1 MNLNP
6 QAEILKTSVIKD
18 SDAPIVASFSSRGP
32 NKYVPDILKPDISA
46 PGVNILAAYSP
57 LAPVSRDIE
66 DERHVKYNIISGTSM
81 ACPHAAGVAAYVKSF
96 HPDWS
101 PSAIKSAI
109 MTTAWPMNSSK
120 NTQAEFAYGSGHINP
135 VKAINPGLVYGAFKQ
150 DYINM
155 LCSMGYDV
163 DKLRTISGD
172 NSTCSKGSEKTSPK
186 DLNYPSMAAQVSS
199 GESFTIKFPRTVTNI
214 GLPNSTYKAGILQNS
229 KISVNVVPEVL
240 SFRSLNE
247 KKSFIV
253 TVTGKGLASGSIVS
267 AALVWFDGSRIVCI
281 VYMGS
286 LPDGDYLPSSHH
298 ESIMQNIVEGRS
310 VKNILVRSYT
320 RSFNGFVAMLTD
332 QEREKLAKMEEVVSV
347 FPSRTLQLH
356 TTRSWDFMGFNVSV
370 TRNRSVESDLIVG
383 VIDTGIW
390 PESESF
396 SDEGFGP
403 APKRWKARDEEGHG
417 SHTASTAAGNKVEG
431 VSFFGL
437 GQGTARG
444 GVPSARI
451 SAYKVCS
458 EFGCSDANILAAFD
472 DAIADGVDI
481 ITISMGTRHA
491 REFSQDSIAIGAFHA
506 MAKGILVVNSAGNSG
521 PEPRSVSSIAPWMMS
536 VAASGTDRLF
546 VDKVVLGNGTT
557 VVGYSLN
564 AFTLEGKQL
573 PLIYDAASPTC
584 LDGSFNT
591 SLVKGKIVLCD
602 QFPGYSEAKKA
613 GAAGSIMKNVVDKV
627 SFVVS
632 FPASALSSD
641 NYNSIIS
648 YINTAKE
655 PQAEI
660 LKTEAIKDSDAPVV
674 ASFSSRGPN
683 EIAPDILKPDISAP
697 GVDILAAYS
706 PIAPISIDP
715 EDKRRAKYNILIGTS
730 MSCPHTAGVAAYVK
744 SFHPDWSPS
753 AIKSAIMTTAW
764 PMKSSNNEEAEFAYG
779 SGHINPIEAV
789 KPGLVYETFKQDY
802 INMLC
807 SIGYDERK
815 VRSISGD
822 NSTCPEG
829 SKQASPKDLNYPSM
843 AAQVSAGK
851 PFTIK
856 FPRTVTNVGL
866 PNSTYKAKILQN
878 EKLSIKVVP
887 EVLSFRSLNEKKSFN
902 VIVTGMLTGQL
913 LSAALVWSDGNHN
926 ARSPIIVHAQ
936 GAQG

>member
-1 MNLNP
+1 MASKNGFLLFYCFSFILFLNM
-6 QAEILKTSVIKD
+6 
-18 SDAPIVASFSSRGP
+18 
-32 NKYVPDILKPDISA
+32 
-46 PGVNILAAYSP
+46 NILWGA
-57 LAPVSRDIE
+57 
-66 DERHVKYNIISGTSM
+66 TS
-81 ACPHAAGVAAYVKSF
+81 
-96 HPDWS
+96 
-101 PSAIKSAI
+101 
-109 MTTAWPMNSSK
+109 
-120 NTQAEFAYGSGHINP
+120 
-135 VKAINPGLVYGAFKQ
+135 Q
-150 DYINM
+150 DR
-155 LCSMGYDV
+155 
-163 DKLRTISGD
+163 K
-172 NSTCSKGSEKTSPK
+172 
-186 DLNYPSMAAQVSS
+186 
-199 GESFTIKFPRTVTNI
+199 
-214 GLPNSTYKAGILQNS
+214 
-229 KISVNVVPEVL
+229 
-240 SFRSLNE
+240 
-247 KKSFIV
+247 
-253 TVTGKGLASGSIVS
+253 
-267 AALVWFDGSRIVCI
+267 VCI

-310 VKNILVRSYT
+310 IKNILVRSYT

-347 FPSRTLQLH
+347 FPSGTLQLH
-356 TTRSWDFMGFNVSV
+356 TTRSWDFMGFNESV

-396 SDEGFGP
+396 SDKGFGP
-403 APKRWKARDEEGHG
+403 APKRWKGDCQGGRNFTCNKKIIGARYYSMHDEYDTARDKEGHG

-481 ITISMGTRHA
+481 VTISMGTRHA

-573 PLIYDAASPTC
+573 PLIYDATSPTC

-815 VRSISGD
+815 VRIITGD

-902 VIVTGMLTGQL
+902 VIITGMLTGQL

-926 ARSPIIVHAQ
+926 ARSPIIVHSQ